1 MEYLVREIH
10 ITDYQDIYLL
20 NREFNPN
27 LSSFTEEKVKEKI
40 GIITRE
46 TTDKIFVFELNN
58 EIVGYIH
65 GSRHEL
71 LFADPLIN
79 VLGFVVKE
87 RYRNQG
93 IGSKLM
99 DYLEHW
105 AREEGYSG
113 IKCCPIRV
121 ASKHI
126 DSTTKEATNL
136 RRIKKILLSLL
147 ISAKWKT
154 KQQDNKEPCVFAW
167 LFIVILDSKL
177 NNKLS
182 LYAFE
187 KGPHR
192 LDFVVRNIHRS
203 ITT

>member
-1 MEYLVREIH
+1 MEYLVREVR

-20 NREFNPN
+20 NQDFNSN
-27 LSSFTEEKVKEKI
+27 LSFFTEEKVKEKI
-40 GIITRE
+40 EIIIRE
-46 TTDKIFVFELNN
+46 TKDKIFVFELNN

-71 LFADPLIN
+71 LFADSLIN

-113 IKCCPIRV
+113 IK
-121 ASKHI
+121 
-126 DSTTKEATNL
+126 
-136 RRIKKILLSLL
+136 LLSHP
-147 ISAKWKT
+147 SREQA
-154 KQQDNKEPCVFAW
+154 
-167 LFIVILDSKL
+167 
-177 NNKLS
+177 
-182 LYAFE
+182 
-187 KGPHR
+187 HR
-192 LDFVVRNIHRS
+192 LYHKRGYQFTKDQKNFIKS
-203 ITT
+203 FD